1 MTRATLPAGRFFGP
15 APRTHA
21 NFARRAIVATR
32 RARRP
37 PTPQVALLFRG
48 EPNASGA
55 SPKASVWFQDLACK
69 WHYVSPS
76 FTHYFRLM
84 VVHLGIIGWQ
94 YAYTD
99 IGLDNVTRQWM
110 RLYCPERLAA
120 DDALDLEADA
130 GDDAP
135 AAR

>member
-21 NFARRAIVATR
+21 NRAESDRRDAPRAT
-32 RARRP
+32 P
-37 PTPQVALLFRG
+37 PYPQVALLFRG

-84 VVHLGIIGWQ
+84 VVHLGIIGCQ

-120 DDALDLEADA
+120 DDALFAENN
-130 GDDAP
+130 GDDQRRERP
-135 AAR
+135 

>member
-1 MTRATLPAGRFFGP
+1 
-15 APRTHA
+15 
-21 NFARRAIVATR
+21 
-32 RARRP
+32 
-37 PTPQVALLFRG
+37 
-48 EPNASGA
+48 
-55 SPKASVWFQDLACK
+55 
-69 WHYVSPS
+69 
-76 FTHYFRLM
+76 M

>member
-1 MTRATLPAGRFFGP
+1 MTRATLPAGRFSARRRGRARAP
-15 APRTHA
+15 PESDRRAAPR
-21 NFARRAIVATR
+21 AT
-32 RARRP
+32 P
-37 PTPQVALLFRG
+37 PYPQVALLFRG

-55 SPKASVWFQDLACK
+55 SPKASVWVQDLACK

>member
-1 MTRATLPAGRFFGP
+1 VTRATLHAGRIS
-15 APRTHA
+15 
-21 NFARRAIVATR
+21 ARRRGRTRISRGERSSR
-32 RARRP
+32 RAARDAP
-37 PTPQVALLFRG
+37 YPQVALLFRG